1 MLLDEKSLR
10 MRRMVDRIANMKGG
24 RMGKGWIGVD
34 LDGTLAHY
42 DGWKGPDH
50 IGEPVLKI
58 LERVKLWM
66 AVDKYE
72 IRIFTA
78 RAGVPEQIPTVVA
91 WLEKHG
97 IGGLKIINVKDFSM
111 IELWDDRCVQIISNL
126 GISVT
131 EAAIDRLSFWTALIA
146 AERQRQDAKWGEQNH
161 DDHKWNTILCEE
173 KGEVSKAILEHDG
186 PGVLKELSHVA
197 AVAVAWIEAIGR
209 RAIREKT

>member
-1 MLLDEKSLR
+1 MELDAKSLR
-10 MRRMVDRIANMKGG
+10 ARRMLDRIIEMKKGEK
-24 RMGKGWIGVD
+24 MSKGWIGVD

-50 IGEPVLKI
+50 IGEPVLKM

-78 RAGVPEQIPTVVA
+78 RAGVPEQIPFVKA

-97 IGGLKIINVKDFSM
+97 IGGLAITNIKDFSM

-126 GISVT
+126 GISVQEHAQEEIKT
-131 EAAIDRLSFWTALIA
+131 LEALI
-146 AERQRQDAKWGEQNH
+146 
-161 DDHKWNTILCEE
+161 
-173 KGEVSKAILEHDG
+173 V
-186 PGVLKELSHVA
+186 
-197 AVAVAWIEAIGR
+197 EAMGR
-209 RAIREKT
+209 RATKETT